1 MPQHAYYND
10 PTLLV
15 ATKNEET
22 TSILPVSSGAWAGME
37 ARQQPYRRGGRQ
49 QREAR
54 DSARG

>member
-10 PTLLV
+10 PTPLV
-15 ATKNEET
+15 ATKNEV
-22 TSILPVSSGAWAGME
+22 TSILPTSSGAWAGGE
-37 ARQQPYRRGGRQ
+37 AWQQPYRRGGRR